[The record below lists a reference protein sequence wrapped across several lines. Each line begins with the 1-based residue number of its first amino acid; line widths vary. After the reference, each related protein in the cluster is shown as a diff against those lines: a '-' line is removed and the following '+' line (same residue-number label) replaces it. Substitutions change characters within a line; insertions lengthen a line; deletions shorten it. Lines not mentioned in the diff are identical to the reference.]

1 MDNFF
6 LHTRQPRSREF
17 LDIDLPRFH
26 RATSIELRG
35 HCLRLTLPPRPAG
48 FPALQRLSL
57 SGCRVDLADLT
68 PLCPRLRVLAVNIT
82 VKSGSLEELAAANLS
97 RWTGRIDVDAPM
109 LKKLALSFSIDGEL
123 GVSIVAPIVD
133 KVSWE
138 CSYSRLT
145 VGLDPWS
152 LSSGLTSYPDAELT
166 FEQEIGKHLVTS
178 GFSALEPLF
187 TTMECDCD
195 IRSVGH
201 VFGSFAL
208 RLLGMH
214 RIRTATQKL
223 KIIFQRPDVKAECPV
238 NCPCDEPKSWRSKDI
253 SLINLE
259 QVEIEGLEGEDHEF
273 DFLKVVFRCAPM
285 LKRMAVRM
293 SDAVRISN
301 GQCSKIYDIFRAYPY
316 VECNV
321 DPTYGKKILHE

>member
-1 MDNFF
+1 MLIGASF
-6 LHTRQPRSREF
+6 LGILVAGAGHAAQEAAAGLSPAEFRLALPRSREF

-68 PLCPRLRVLAVNIT
+68 PLCPRLRVLAVAEGLLDSNIT

-152 LSSGLTSYPDAELT
+152 LSSVSLHAAAE
-166 FEQEIGKHLVTS
+166 V
-178 GFSALEPLF
+178 P
-187 TTMECDCD
+187 
-195 IRSVGH
+195 
-201 VFGSFAL
+201 
-208 RLLGMH
+208 
-214 RIRTATQKL
+214 
-223 KIIFQRPDVKAECPV
+223 
-238 NCPCDEPKSWRSKDI
+238 
-253 SLINLE
+253 
-259 QVEIEGLEGEDHEF
+259 GEDDGARLQQHSNV
-273 DFLKVVFRCAPM
+273 LSLHMWACIC
-285 LKRMAVRM
+285 LM
-293 SDAVRISN
+293 S
-301 GQCSKIYDIFRAYPY
+301 
-316 VECNV
+316 
-321 DPTYGKKILHE
+321 